1 MTRIAVVS
9 MKGGVGK
16 TTTTA
21 NVAAA
26 LAAKLGPGQVGVLD
40 LDPQNALHLHL
51 GLGAGVSDGV
61 CRHSLSGL
69 DWREVCFPSQ
79 FGVVCLPYGSVSE
92 PEREAFQAL
101 LSQDPDWIPNQ
112 LQRMGLGNQQV
123 LLIDTPPGPSVY
135 LRQALACADVVLVV
149 LLADAASYSTVPAM
163 EAWIDDVIAQ
173 RPNLKSVYVLNQV
186 DTTVSLNR
194 DVADVLREHLRKR
207 SVLLSVHRDEAVC
220 EALAYQ
226 QPVLN
231 RDPVCRATYDLQ
243 RLADWVLDAAGR

>member
-16 TTTTA
+16 TTMTA
-21 NVAAA
+21 NLAAA
-26 LAAKLGPGQVGVLD
+26 LAVKLGPGQVGVLD
-40 LDPQNALHLHL
+40 LDPQNALHLHF

-79 FGVVCLPYGSVSE
+79 FDVVCLPYGAVSE
-92 PEREAFQAL
+92 SEREAFQTL
-101 LSQDPDWIPNQ
+101 LSRDPDWVPNQ
-112 LQRMGLGNQQV
+112 LQRMGLGDQQV
-123 LLIDTPPGPSVY
+123 LLIDTPPGPSAY
-135 LRQALACADVVLVV
+135 LRQALACADVVVVV

-163 EAWIDDVIAQ
+163 EAWLDDFVAQ
-173 RPNLKSVYVLNQV
+173 RPGLKSVYVLNQV

-194 DVADVLREHLRKR
+194 DVTEVLWKHLPKR
-207 SVLLSVHRDEAVC
+207 SVLHSVHRDEAVC

-231 RDPVCRATYDLQ
+231 RDPVCCATLDLQ